1 MTDSLRMNTQPSIS
15 RHNSHNRGE
24 SAASI
29 LTPRKS
35 FCAVL
40 CAAASILLS
49 GCAAPS
55 SWETEFKPAPGV
67 VVPPRD
73 AAKTNEAPT
82 PVRVREIPWERMAAT
97 MQDLNNDIATS
108 DVHPEEWSQERKDAA
123 KGKLL
128 RGLQL
133 SEDPASVQVLGRS
146 DFRTTASST
155 RPDDGQMEAFARR
168 LGATTV
174 VWASQYIGKADRIVQ
189 EPVHEYRTGTYD
201 RWDRRDSHR
210 GGSISETSTTWVPV
224 RIQVDENA
232 FIAFFVRDLK

>member
-1 MTDSLRMNTQPSIS
+1 MTDSLSMKTPRSLAPQKCG
-15 RHNSHNRGE
+15 NRGN

-29 LTPRKS
+29 LAPRS
-35 FCAVL
+35 AL
-40 CAAASILLS
+40 CPAIFAAASLLLTA
-49 GCAAPS
+49 CAAPS

-67 VVPPRD
+67 VVLPRD
-73 AAKTNEAPT
+73 AAKTTEAPA
-82 PVRVREIPWERMAAT
+82 PVRVREIPWARMAAT

-123 KGKLL
+123 KAKLL

-133 SEDPASVQVLGRS
+133 SEDPASVQILGRS

-174 VWASQYIGKADRIVQ
+174 VWASQYVGKADRIVQ
-189 EPVHEYRTGTYD
+189 EPVHEYRSGTYD
-201 RWDRRDSHR
+201 RWDRRDPHR
-210 GGSISETSTTWVPV
+210 GSISETSTTWVPV